1 MKHQPETLERLKC
14 GALDTARLWPD
25 WTTSSHNFEV
35 VLKQLKGQTWPNRT
49 YLNRLTDHL
58 WHHAENEIKLFKLL
72 PFYQEG
78 VQTSQCYQVFWH
90 FGEGFTERE
99 SQKTDFKSGKWVSLK
114 TNVPVPPSKHMYL
127 RIDPCMQI
135 GVVIMKHIRVYDSQD
150 KQNILQYDIDTGWNG
165 IKISGTA
172 SLINDS
178 NALTIESDDQ
188 DPQIIISPF
197 KLDRG
202 IDEII
207 IEVSLRF
214 LPFRQ
219 AVREMIPTLENLN

>member
-1 MKHQPETLERLKC
+1 
-14 GALDTARLWPD
+14 
-25 WTTSSHNFEV
+25 
-35 VLKQLKGQTWPNRT
+35 
-49 YLNRLTDHL
+49 
-58 WHHAENEIKLFKLL
+58 
-72 PFYQEG
+72 
-78 VQTSQCYQVFWH
+78 
-90 FGEGFTERE
+90 
-99 SQKTDFKSGKWVSLK
+99 
-114 TNVPVPPSKHMYL
+114 MYL

-135 GVVIMKHIRVYDSQD
+135 GVVIIKHIQIYDSID
-150 KQNILQYDIDTGWNG
+150 KQNILQYDIDTGWNE

-178 NALTIESDDQ
+178 HALTIESNDQ

-197 KLDRG
+197 EIDRG

-219 AVREMIPTLENLN
+219 AVREMIPTMENLN